1 MDRIFESMFENLIVY
16 VWLNP
21 VNEEDTGALLIRVDD
36 LRIVQDLT
44 ENICDDGFEQAVS
57 FDNLKRLL
65 QVEDVGYFDITDS
78 LYCYIHD
85 EQ

>member
-1 MDRIFESMFENLIVY
+1 MDRIIESMFKDVVVY

-21 VNEEDTGALLIRVDD
+21 VVDEDMGALLIEAEN

-44 ENICDDGFEQAVS
+44 ENICDVGYEQAVS

-65 QVEDVGYFDITDS
+65 QVEDIGYFDITDS
-78 LYCYIHD
+78 IYCYIHD
-85 EQ
+85 E